1 MRCGRTSSG
10 VTIGK
15 PMALNINA
23 FLNTVTSRV
32 RALPVVILYVTEECN
47 FRCIT
52 CSYRKALP
60 GELSLAEIQQL
71 AASLQC
77 FGLKHIAF
85 SGGEPLMRHDFP
97 SICKAFHHN
106 GVKET
111 LLTNGLLLEK
121 RFSEISPYLTEI
133 IVSLDGA
140 DRATHDDIRGV
151 TAFDRIV
158 AGIRK
163 VARESPRIQVSLRTV
178 VQKKNFRQLPA
189 IVALGH
195 SLGAGHVS
203 FLAPDM
209 ATDAFGRTSGKEA
222 GDRLSS
228 VMLGPAEVRELR
240 SVLEEM
246 SVMHAEEYRTGFI
259 AQSPE
264 AMAHILAYF
273 AASQGL
279 APFPPVSCNAPMV
292 SAVITSTGAMKP
304 CFFLPEMGSVR
315 SSDLGMI
322 ANSPSAIATRK
333 AVKACTP
340 DTCRRCV
347 CTLHV
352 SPLSAFLD
360 RF

>member
-1 MRCGRTSSG
+1 
-10 VTIGK
+10 
-15 PMALNINA
+15 MALNVNA
-23 FLNTVTSRV
+23 FLNTVASRL
-32 RALPVVILYVTEECN
+32 RTLPVVILYVTEECN

-71 AASLQC
+71 APRLQA

-97 SICKAFHHN
+97 SICKAFHLN

-121 RFSEISPYLTEI
+121 RFSEIGRYLTEI
-133 IVSLDGA
+133 VVSLDGA
-140 DRATHDDIRGV
+140 DRATHDEIRGV
-151 TAFDRIV
+151 AAFDRIV

-163 VARESPRIQVSLRTV
+163 VAKESPHMKVSLRTV
-178 VQKKNFRQLPA
+178 VQKTNFRQLPA

-195 SLGAGHVS
+195 SLGVRHVS

-209 ATDAFGRTSGKEA
+209 ATDAFGRRSGTEGLDLA
-222 GDRLSS
+222 S
-228 VMLGPAEVRELR
+228 VILDPAEVAELR
-240 SVLEEM
+240 SLLEEM
-246 SVMHAEEYRTGFI
+246 TVTHAEEYRTGFI

-264 AMAHILAYF
+264 AMTHIAAYF

-279 APFPPVSCNAPMV
+279 GPFPPVSCNAPMV
-292 SAVITSTGAMKP
+292 SAVITSTGEMKP
-304 CFFLPEMGSVR
+304 CFFLPAMGYVR
-315 SSDLGMI
+315 TSDFGTI
-322 ANSPSAIATRK
+322 ANSSSAVATRK
-333 AVKACTP
+333 SVKACTL

-352 SPLSAFLD
+352 SPLSAFLG